1 MMSVRH
7 LGPLGMVVLAVLA
20 AEAGSASE
28 PAPLP
33 DPMIGI
39 AETVA
44 DAAGSAGQETGGPD
58 GTADGQ
64 SGVATTAGHGTPS
77 PRSRL
82 IESLSDRASRTAPPS
97 GSPSS
102 AAADPA
108 NGNSGVAAMARPP
121 SAVLF
126 GCPRV
131 LLAALLAE
139 AAETGDAVSAL
150 AIERE
155 TLVLCRER
163 QEIVTG
169 IVTLEGELRTLVGD
183 LPTERAR
190 IAASADVTSVDV
202 AIVKESAPV
211 RVVSL
216 APAPED
222 DDGAPAPE
230 ETAPPAPPAP
240 SAYSW
245 FSIIGTA
252 GDLEAGVSDGGRVW
266 FVREGDRLP
275 GAVTVERI
283 AARPPGVH
291 VGGASEI
298 TLPYRPRP
306 LGASHAGGGT
316 VGMGVGP
323 AGDGP

>member
-7 LGPLGMVVLAVLA
+7 LGPLGMAVLAVLA

-28 PAPLP
+28 LVPLP
-33 DPMIGI
+33 DPVVGI

-44 DAAGSAGQETGGPD
+44 DAAGSAGQETGGSD
-58 GTADGQ
+58 GAADGQ
-64 SGVATTAGHGTPS
+64 SGVATAAGHGTPS
-77 PRSRL
+77 PNSRL

-108 NGNSGVAAMARPP
+108 NGNSGVAAMARPA

-155 TLVLCRER
+155 TLTLCRER

-169 IVTLEGELRTLVGD
+169 IVTLEDKLRALLEESRGKTGG
-183 LPTERAR
+183 P
-190 IAASADVTSVDV
+190 AASAGTP
-202 AIVKESAPV
+202 AAAGAPIVKESAPV

-216 APAPED
+216 APPLED
-222 DDGAPAPE
+222 DDGASAPE
-230 ETAPPAPPAP
+230 ETAPPAPFYA
-240 SAYSW
+240 W

-252 GDLEAGVSDGGRVW
+252 GDLEAGVSDGGRIW

-283 AARPPGVH
+283 EAHPPGVH
-291 VGGASEI
+291 VGEPEI
-298 TLPYRPRP
+298 ALPYRPRP
-306 LGASHAGGGT
+306 SGAGPAGGGT
-316 VGMGVGP
+316 IGMGVGP
-323 AGDGP
+323 VGDGP

>member
-7 LGPLGMVVLAVLA
+7 LGPLGMVVLAVLV

-33 DPMIGI
+33 DPVIGI
-39 AETVA
+39 AEMVA
-44 DAAGSAGQETGGPD
+44 DAAGSAGEAGEETAHGE
-58 GTADGQ
+58 ADGG
-64 SGVATTAGHGTPS
+64 SHDTGPN
-77 PRSRL
+77 SRL
-82 IESLSDRASRTAPPS
+82 LKSLTDRAAKADPDSR
-97 GSPSS
+97 SS

-108 NGNSGVAAMARPP
+108 HGNPEVAGSPVDG
-121 SAVLF
+121 VLF
-126 GCPRV
+126 GCPRA

-155 TLVLCRER
+155 TLALCRER

-169 IVTLEGELRTLVGD
+169 IVTLEGKLRALVGD
-183 LPTERAR
+183 LPTEQAR
-190 IAASADVTSVDV
+190 IVAAADVPSVD
-202 AIVKESAPV
+202 APIVKESAPV

-216 APAPED
+216 APAPEG

-230 ETAPPAPPAP
+230 ETAPPVP
-240 SAYSW
+240 SYAW

-252 GDLEAGVSDGGRVW
+252 GDLQAGVSDGSRVW

-275 GAVTVERI
+275 GAVTVTRI
-283 AARPPGVH
+283 VARPPGVQI
-291 VGGASEI
+291 GGDGKDALPYGPRPAGAS
-298 TLPYRPRP
+298 
-306 LGASHAGGGT
+306 LGE
-316 VGMGVGP
+316 GP
-323 AGDGP
+323 